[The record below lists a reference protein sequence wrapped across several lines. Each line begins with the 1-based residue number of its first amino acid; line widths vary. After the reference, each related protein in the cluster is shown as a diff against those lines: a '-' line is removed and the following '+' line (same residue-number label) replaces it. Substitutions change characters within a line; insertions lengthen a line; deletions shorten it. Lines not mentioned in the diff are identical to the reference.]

1 MRRGPVIVSPADS
14 DLPSRARE
22 LLDALVVRIAAVD
35 VAAPVAR
42 YALGVMELAVARAVA
57 SPRGEEGAARVEL
70 LDAVVAVVCDVDV
83 PAPVGR
89 YAVGE
94 VELPVSRAA
103 GSPGREEGAARVEL
117 LDAVVRIRGED
128 VPAPAGRHAAG
139 GVELPAAPAGG
150 APPGGEEAAP
160 GRHRLGGRG
169 GWGGCVGRAA
179 GG

>member
-22 LLDALVVRIAAVD
+22 LLDALVVRIRDVD
-35 VAAPVAR
+35 VPAPVGR

-94 VELPVSRAA
+94 IELPVARAGA
-103 GSPGREEGAARVEL
+103 PPCRDEGAA
-117 LDAVVRIRGED
+117 
-128 VPAPAGRHAAG
+128 G
-139 GVELPAAPAGG
+139 G
-150 APPGGEEAAP
+150 
-160 GRHRLGGRG
+160 HRRG
-169 GWGGCVGRAA
+169 G
-179 GG
+179 